1 MPTDDHDIRFLTWPG
16 IQPLD
21 LVGPYEVFAGANRTA
36 DALGRGGPRYR
47 LRVLALDAT
56 TITAESGLQL
66 VTEPTGPGVDGD
78 DDRFD
83 TLILPGG
90 DGSRDAANDPA
101 VVAEVAA
108 LASRADRLATV
119 CTGTFLAAA
128 AGIVDGCRVATHW
141 AWAQTLAQWYP
152 DVHVDAEAMHVCDAL
167 PDGRPVWS
175 SAGVTAGI
183 DLALAMVEHDHDPE
197 VAQTVGRWLVVHLRR
212 PGSQSQYAAPMW
224 ADPSPVPPI
233 RQAQGLIQAAPA
245 DDHGLENLARRVGL
259 SSRHLSRL
267 FQAETGETPGRYV
280 ERVRVDLARQE
291 LETGNTDLGAVA
303 RLVGFGSSETLR
315 RAFHRRLGVSP
326 DDYRR
331 RFRLEPSR

>member
-1 MPTDDHDIRFLTWPG
+1 MSTIDHHIRFLTYPG

-47 LRVLALDAT
+47 LRTLALDAT

-66 VTEPTGPGVDGD
+66 VTEPTTADSGD
-78 DDRFD
+78 ID

-90 DGSRDAANDPA
+90 DGSRQAAECPA
-101 VVAEVAA
+101 LIAEVAT
-108 LASRADRLATV
+108 LAARSRRVASV
-119 CTGTFLAAA
+119 CTGAFLAAA

-141 AWAQTLAQWYP
+141 AWAPTLAQRYP
-152 DVHVDAEAMHVCDAL
+152 NVNVDAEAMHVRDAMA
-167 PDGRPVWS
+167 DGRPVWS

-183 DLALAMVEHDHDPE
+183 DLALAMVEQDHDPE

-212 PGSQSQYAAPMW
+212 PGNQSQYAAPMW
-224 ADPSPVPPI
+224 ADPSPVPPV
-233 RQAQGLIQAAPA
+233 RQAQNLIQAAPA
-245 DDHGLENLARRVGL
+245 DDHSLGALAVRVGL

-280 ERVRVDLARQE
+280 ERVRVDRAREQ
-291 LETGNTDLGAVA
+291 LETGNADLSAVA
-303 RLVGFGSSETLR
+303 RLVGFGSAETLR

-331 RFRLEPSR
+331 RFRLAPSR